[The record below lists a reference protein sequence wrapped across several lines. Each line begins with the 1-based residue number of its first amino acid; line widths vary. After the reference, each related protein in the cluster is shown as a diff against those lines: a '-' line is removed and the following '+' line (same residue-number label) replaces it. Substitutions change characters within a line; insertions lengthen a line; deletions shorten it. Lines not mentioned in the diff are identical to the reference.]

1 MLRCPCFSPVGDS
14 VEISKP
20 MDALP
25 STLPSKEV
33 LRRVFSVAYA
43 LRAIAHE

>member
-1 MLRCPCFSPVGDS
+1 
-14 VEISKP
+14 

-25 STLPSKEV
+25 STLLSKEV

-43 LRAIAHE
+43 VPDIAHE